1 MKVFLKI
8 INLIFLTTIIA
19 LIAVNYALSVDA
31 NEILK
36 NFRAEY
42 KKAKNFTANFEQTT
56 FVAGRKRVAN
66 GKLIY
71 QKPNLLRQEFF
82 DVSKPQNVTQLIVS
96 DGKTVYSYT
105 PLIKQVT
112 KQVLSSKK
120 KDTELI
126 PGFGESLEG
135 IEKNYDLRIIK
146 DDLAEK
152 QGIYLIELTPKES
165 STNSSIFFDVLQ
177 VWIRYQDSMP
187 IQFMYKDNKN
197 ETTFILSFKDM
208 KVNEKIDESVF
219 KFKIPDDAQVI
230 TIPNR

>member
-1 MKVFLKI
+1 MKVFLRI
-8 INLIFLTTIIA
+8 ISLVSIVLISAGAIM
-19 LIAVNYALSVDA
+19 AVDV

-36 NFRAEY
+36 NFRTEY
-42 KKAKNFTANFEQTT
+42 KKTKNFTANFEQTT
-56 FVAGRKRVAN
+56 FVAGKKRVAN

-82 DVSKPQNVTQLIVS
+82 DISKPQNINQLIVS
-96 DGKTVYSYT
+96 DGKTIYSYT

-120 KDTELI
+120 KDPELI
-126 PGFGESLEG
+126 PGFGESLES
-135 IEKNYDLRIIK
+135 IEKNYDLKIVK

-152 QGIYLIELTPKES
+152 QGIYLIELTPKEKS
-165 STNSSIFFDVLQ
+165 VDSSIFFDVLQ

-187 IQFMYKDNKN
+187 VQFMYKDNKN
-197 ETTFILSFKDM
+197 ETTFIISFKDI
-208 KVNEKIDESVF
+208 KINEKIDESVF

>member
-1 MKVFLKI
+1 MRFM
-8 INLIFLTTIIA
+8 
-19 LIAVNYALSVDA
+19 
-31 NEILK
+31 
-36 NFRAEY
+36 
-42 KKAKNFTANFEQTT
+42 
-56 FVAGRKRVAN
+56 
-66 GKLIY
+66 
-71 QKPNLLRQEFF
+71 
-82 DVSKPQNVTQLIVS
+82 
-96 DGKTVYSYT
+96 
-105 PLIKQVT
+105 
-112 KQVLSSKK
+112 KK
-120 KDTELI
+120 KNENADKVKENVD
-126 PGFGESLEG
+126 PLEG
-135 IEKNYDLRIIK
+135 IEKNYNLRIVK

-152 QGIYLIELTPKES
+152 QGIYLIELTPKEN

>member
-1 MKVFLKI
+1 MS
-8 INLIFLTTIIA
+8 LIFLITAIVLIIVSTA
-19 LIAVNYALSVDA
+19 MAVNV

-42 KKAKNFTANFEQTT
+42 KKTKNFTAIFEQTT
-56 FVAGRKRVAN
+56 FVAGKKRVAN

-82 DVSKPQNVTQLIVS
+82 DISNPQNVNQLIVS

-120 KDTELI
+120 KSAELI

-135 IEKNYDLRIIK
+135 IEKNYDLKIVK

-152 QGIYLIELTPKES
+152 QGIYLIELTPRGISME
-165 STNSSIFFDVLQ
+165 SSIFFDVLQ

-187 IQFMYKDNKN
+187 VQFMYKDSKN
-197 ETTFILSFKDM
+197 ETTFILSFKDI
-208 KVNEKIDESVF
+208 KINEKIDESVF

-230 TIPNR
+230 TIPNK

>member
-1 MKVFLKI
+1 MKSFLRI
-8 INLIFLTTIIA
+8 ISLTFLTTTIM
-19 LIAVNYALSVDA
+19 LIAVNTALTVDA

-36 NFRAEY
+36 NFRTEY
-42 KKAKNFTANFEQTT
+42 KKTKNFTANFEQTT
-56 FVAGRKRVAN
+56 FVAGKKRVAN

-82 DVSKPQNVTQLIVS
+82 NTSKPQDMTQLIVS
-96 DGKTVYSYT
+96 DGKIVYSYT

-112 KQVLSSKK
+112 KQILSSKK
-120 KDTELI
+120 KDVELI

-135 IEKNYDLRIIK
+135 IEKNYELKIIK

-152 QGIYLIELTPKES
+152 QGIYLIELTPKRS
-165 STNSSIFFDVLQ
+165 SVDSSIFFDVLQ

-187 IQFMYKDNKN
+187 VQFMYKDNKN
-197 ETTFILSFKDM
+197 ETTFILSFKDI
-208 KVNEKIDESVF
+208 KINEKIDESVF

-230 TIPNR
+230 TVPNK

>member
-1 MKVFLKI
+1 MKIFRAIGLISLI
-8 INLIFLTTIIA
+8 ITIV
-19 LIAVNYALSVDA
+19 LIAIETAVAVDA

-66 GKLIY
+66 GKLMY

-82 DVSKPQNVTQLIVS
+82 DISKPQNITQLIIS
-96 DGKTVYSYT
+96 DGKTIYSYT

-120 KDTELI
+120 KNVELI

-135 IEKNYDLRIIK
+135 IEKNYDLKIVK
-146 DDLAEK
+146 DELAEK
-152 QGIYLIELTPKES
+152 QGIYLIELTPKRETSIDS
-165 STNSSIFFDVLQ
+165 SSFFDVLQ
-177 VWIRYQDSMP
+177 VWIRYQDCIP
-187 IQFMYKDNKN
+187 VQFMYKDNKN
-197 ETTFILSFKDM
+197 ETTFILSFKDI
-208 KVNEKIDESVF
+208 KINEKFDESIF

-230 TIPNR
+230 TVPNR

>member
-1 MKVFLKI
+1 MKRFLKVTI
-8 INLIFLTTIIA
+8 LTFLTTAIA
-19 LIAVNYALSVDA
+19 LIVVSIALTVDV

-36 NFRAEY
+36 NFRTEF
-42 KKAKNFTANFEQTT
+42 KKTKNFTANFEQTT
-56 FVAGRKRVAN
+56 FVAGKKRIAN

-82 DVSKPQNVTQLIVS
+82 NTSKPQDITQLIVS

-105 PLIKQVT
+105 PIIKQVT

-120 KDTELI
+120 KDAELI

-135 IEKNYDLRIIK
+135 IEKNYDLKILK

-152 QGIYLIELTPKES
+152 QGIYLVELTPKKVSAGS
-165 STNSSIFFDVLQ
+165 SVFFDVLQ

-187 IQFMYKDNKN
+187 VQFMYKDNKN
-197 ETTFILSFKDM
+197 ETTFILSFKDI
-208 KVNEKIDESVF
+208 KINEKIDESVF

-230 TIPNR
+230 TVPNR